1 MGRLGRTRQG
11 VERGPFGL
19 YFPLRCDIHP
29 IHTVEEHVMGQ
40 DRVPEDI
47 DEDVVNM
54 CVAGHTRHSSN
65 LDSGMGVMVKFRV

>member
-11 VERGPFGL
+11 VERGAR
-19 YFPLRCDIHP
+19 LRCDIQP